1 MAQGTPQLVALA
13 RSIAASEGVPA
24 ELVLAQVEAESN
36 WQPQAYRYEP
46 ALKEASYG
54 LLQVLESTAR
64 SIGAL
69 APGEGPE
76 VLYDPA
82 RGLKAG
88 VRYIKLQ
95 LTGTG
100 GDWGKAAAAYNAGPG
115 GLKKAQAK
123 AGGPSKGIEEI
134 DPFLPGVTRKYW
146 RKVLNLAA
154 AYAGKIS
161 RAQAVAENAAG
172 EVGISVLEWSRTATG
187 KTVGSLLFLVILAGI
202 VVAAKK
208 GGAA

>member
-13 RSIAASEGVPA
+13 RSIAESEGVPP

-36 WQPQAYRYEP
+36 WDPRAYRYEP
-46 ALKEASYG
+46 KLKEASYG

-64 SIGAL
+64 GIGAL
-69 APGEGPE
+69 APGESPE
-76 VLYDPA
+76 ALFDPA

-95 LTGTG
+95 LTTTG
-100 GDWGKAAAAYNAGPG
+100 GNWAKAAAAYNAGPT
-115 GLKKAQAK
+115 GLKRAEIR
-123 AGGPSKGIEEI
+123 AGSPSIEVI
-134 DPFLPGVTRKYW
+134 DEFLPAVTRRYW

-154 AYAGKIS
+154 AYAGRIS
-161 RAQAVAENAAG
+161 RAQAVAMNAIG
-172 EVGISVLEWSRTATG
+172 EVSASVLEWGQTATG
-187 KTVGSLLFLVILAGI
+187 KTVGSLLFAALVVGILLAS
-202 VVAAKK
+202 KR